1 MADQTL
7 PEIIEVHEKN
17 KALKYR
23 REQEEMRNDL
33 QFFVLNCDTKELAE
47 MYGVYKKLKRDRT

>member
-47 MYGVYKKLKRDRT
+47 I